1 MADSLTLT
9 GWLIM
14 AMGLYSAAAGFGMA
28 FSPERF
34 QRMFADIE
42 ASPGINFITGL
53 LVFSIG
59 TAILLVHPSSARWP
73 EILVAI
79 MGWGALVEGLLF
91 LAVPNVMWAIAR
103 PFLKA
108 NTRLWGIIALLLG
121 IALVVFGWCEVR
133 NSTVTLV

>member
-9 GWLIM
+9 GWLIA

-53 LVFSIG
+53 LVFWIG
-59 TAILLVHPSSARWP
+59 AAILLVHPTSARWP
-73 EILVAI
+73 DILVAI
-79 MGWGALVEGLLF
+79 LGWGALVEGMLF
-91 LAVPNVMWAIAR
+91 LAAPNIMWAIAR
-103 PFLKA
+103 PLLKS
-108 NTRLWGIIALLLG
+108 NTRLWGIIALLFG
-121 IALVVFGWCEVR
+121 IALVVFGWCEVVR
-133 NSTVTLV
+133 NTVTLV